1 MPWWDTVGYG
11 LACISCKVQ
20 VVPRGMNLF
29 GVEISED
36 FNVLVLFLLHVTTLR
51 KTNYSYQIL

>member
-1 MPWWDTVGYG
+1 MPWWDRVG
-11 LACISCKVQ
+11 LRHCISCKLQ
-20 VVPRGMNLF
+20 VVPRGMNPF

-51 KTNYSYQIL
+51 KTNYSYQIF